1 MKFTEERLK
10 NEYRS
15 IYELLDRAPRI
26 QVKEVAHVLG
36 INRNTA
42 GARLKDAVD
51 KGYIVGPQI
60 RKKSFLNLA
69 EYIYF
74 IHTDDP
80 IGLFRTYTQDPNVVY
95 HTLMDGFSN
104 LRIISLKE
112 LDLDGVVAGG
122 RRSDYHISYAP
133 DNSWE
138 HSIKTMQ
145 EMMDTCDPEP
155 YVPRGFI
162 NTHWSES
169 AEWSETDE
177 ILFRELKYDLRKP
190 ATPLMKT
197 HHISAD
203 NISKWLERLP
213 ECCTIFT
220 SYFPETVAAY
230 DPYVFMVETDY
241 EDFVIELFS
250 HLPTTTWFYRVSKYL
265 FLDVW
270 LDRGS
275 MKSDDYAMQDINRL
289 HIPLLVRELL
299 KRGIIKSEA
308 HALVQ
313 CYWRKDLA
321 NTGLQGIP

>member
-1 MKFTEERLK
+1 M
-10 NEYRS
+10 
-15 IYELLDRAPRI
+15 
-26 QVKEVAHVLG
+26 
-36 INRNTA
+36 
-42 GARLKDAVD
+42 
-51 KGYIVGPQI
+51 GPQI

-313 CYWRKDLA
+313 CYWRKDL
-321 NTGLQGIP
+321 